1 MPTQFHFFEFKA
13 FRMDFTY
20 PDHTGL
26 KVPKKISDN
35 LALGLVLDFKGKWV
49 PIIQL
54 KSAEAAVLKHLE
66 AGEIL
71 LGDKWT
77 SIKKSIE
84 AKRNEPAQAED
95 KEAHSADAQH
105 IFNKKGIPWIVVSC
119 DTGEQ
124 HLASDEYLSI
134 IRQTAI
140 ED

>member
-1 MPTQFHFFEFKA
+1 
-13 FRMDFTY
+13 MDFTY

-49 PIIQL
+49 PITQL

-66 AGEIL
+66 AGEVL
-71 LGDKWT
+71 LGGKWT
-77 SIKKSIE
+77 SIKKSLD
-84 AKRNEPAQAED
+84 AKRNEPQAED

-105 IFNKKGIPWIVVSC
+105 ILNKKGIPWIVVSC

-124 HLASDEYLSI
+124 HLASGEYLSI

>member
-1 MPTQFHFFEFKA
+1 
-13 FRMDFTY
+13 MDFTY
-20 PDHTGL
+20 PDHAGL
-26 KVPKKISDN
+26 KVPQKIRDN

-66 AGEIL
+66 AGEVL

>member
-1 MPTQFHFFEFKA
+1 
-13 FRMDFTY
+13 MDFTY

-49 PIIQL
+49 PITQL
-54 KSAEAAVLKHLE
+54 KSAEATVLKHLE
-66 AGEIL
+66 AGEVL
-71 LGDKWT
+71 LGGKWT
-77 SIKKSIE
+77 SIKKRLD
-84 AKRNEPAQAED
+84 AKRNEPQAED

-105 IFNKKGIPWIVVSC
+105 ILNKKGIPWIVVSC

-124 HLASDEYLSI
+124 HLASGEYLSI